1 MLATSLIHNPV
12 LFTLEEMLAG
22 SLKKTHSMSVFHFKL
37 VFWASV
43 VCLVLFVAH
52 RRREVIKYKFKEIV
66 TKLKLKFGGYIRLNE
81 SFTDD
86 LEAGL
91 SSRNFDIISQNSS
104 DPRSG
109 LDEVSKEEIRRIME
123 EKGISFDKARLFY
136 TTQKFGENNV
146 APDGTPMDPKA
157 VTFSRN

>member
-1 MLATSLIHNPV
+1 M
-12 LFTLEEMLAG
+12 
-22 SLKKTHSMSVFHFKL
+22 
-37 VFWASV
+37 
-43 VCLVLFVAH
+43 
-52 RRREVIKYKFKEIV
+52 

-86 LEAGL
+86 LGAGL

-157 VTFSRN
+157 VTFSRT

>member
-1 MLATSLIHNPV
+1 
-12 LFTLEEMLAG
+12 
-22 SLKKTHSMSVFHFKL
+22 MSVFHFKL